1 MKKQKVI
8 LILIVVLL
16 IGILIPIVLNNNAI
30 HRKNEAYK
38 LELSEKEK
46 EKQMLE
52 QDEIAPILILNQ
64 DKITVYQGDEINYV
78 SFIKEASDNLEGDLT
93 FKVKC
98 PELTSNE
105 VGEYFVDYEVSDSAS
120 NVTKARLKVIIKEKT
135 NFKY

>member
-1 MKKQKVI
+1 MKKGKVI
-8 LILIVVLL
+8 FVFIVVILV
-16 IGILIPIVLNNNAI
+16 GILVPIILNNSAI

-38 LELSEKEK
+38 LELLEKEK

-64 DKITVYQGDEINYV
+64 DKITVYQGDEINYI

-93 FKVKC
+93 SKVKC
-98 PELTSNE
+98 PELTSSE
-105 VGEYFVDYEVSDSAS
+105 IGEYYVDYEVSDSAS
-120 NVTKARLKVIIKEKT
+120 NVTKARLKIIIREKP